1 MKQRLN
7 AILKHIVHAGGNL
20 DHWLIAS
27 LIALLISLAVTILV
41 HGVEQHDS
49 RIDSLDVRVKA
60 LEMVK

>member
-7 AILKHIVHAGGNL
+7 SILKHIIHAGGNL

-41 HGVEQHDS
+41 HGVEQHDA
-49 RIDSLDVRVKA
+49 RIGELDMRVKS
-60 LEMVK
+60 LEAVQ